1 MIKTRAYDEIYAAV
15 KKLIGSSR
23 QYPFLF
29 IGSGLSRRYLGSP
42 DWAGLLRGLCTEAL
56 GDEFSYPRFVTEA
69 RAQLGM
75 STLDD
80 SQVNL
85 LPMVASLMET
95 EVAREVLTSP
105 RMGRFRDEHRDA
117 LLSGRSPL
125 KLLVSDQLS
134 RLSVDRTD
142 EFEILAGAGAGKVSG
157 VITTNYDH
165 LCKELFPSFSFY
177 VGERGMLFNEASYAQ
192 EVYQIHGS
200 IDEPESLVL
209 TSEDYRAFD
218 EGKDYL
224 AAKLLTIFLEF
235 PVIFL
240 GYSLQD
246 RNIERI
252 LASVARCVGQAR
264 IDEMRDRLLF
274 VRYGDEESS
283 PVGSTTFNFDGQT
296 VAMTCIET
304 ADFSPIYQAISDAR
318 KEFPLRLVRELKGN
332 VYDLASVVDP
342 SADVVTSGLDSII
355 SNPDANKKVVIGVAL
370 FSGQIGKPMTPED
383 IFEDILL
390 DDLGYD
396 PKLIIEHYLNTFVR
410 RNAGAIPV
418 FKYAS
423 AVGWENLGKDV
434 SDLVSKHG
442 SVDAF
447 KTKSIAK
454 TRARVVRDV
463 AEKTGSSV
471 MSVGAVLSTYGERAL
486 GFLPVLNEDEIDEAE
501 LGSYLSST
509 LRFRLSGAREQGGI
523 LRDSNFRKLVQIYDF
538 LHYGKGK
545 PPDLH
550 Q

>member
-1 MIKTRAYDEIYAAV
+1 M
-15 KKLIGSSR
+15 
-23 QYPFLF
+23 
-29 IGSGLSRRYLGSP
+29 
-42 DWAGLLRGLCTEAL
+42 
-56 GDEFSYPRFVTEA
+56 
-69 RAQLGM
+69 
-75 STLDD
+75 
-80 SQVNL
+80 
-85 LPMVASLMET
+85 
-95 EVAREVLTSP
+95 
-105 RMGRFRDEHRDA
+105 
-117 LLSGRSPL
+117 
-125 KLLVSDQLS
+125 
-134 RLSVDRTD
+134 
-142 EFEILAGAGAGKVSG
+142 
-157 VITTNYDH
+157 
-165 LCKELFPSFSFY
+165 
-177 VGERGMLFNEASYAQ
+177 
-192 EVYQIHGS
+192 
-200 IDEPESLVL
+200 
-209 TSEDYRAFD
+209 
-218 EGKDYL
+218 
-224 AAKLLTIFLEF
+224 
-235 PVIFL
+235 
-240 GYSLQD
+240 
-246 RNIERI
+246 
-252 LASVARCVGQAR
+252 
-264 IDEMRDRLLF
+264 
-274 VRYGDEESS
+274 
-283 PVGSTTFNFDGQT
+283 
-296 VAMTCIET
+296 
-304 ADFSPIYQAISDAR
+304 
-318 KEFPLRLVRELKGN
+318 RELKGN

-434 SDLVSKHG
+434 SDLVGKHG

-463 AEKTGSSV
+463 TEKTGSSV
-471 MSVGAVLSTYGERAL
+471 MSIGAVLSTYGERAL

-501 LGSYLSST
+501 LGSYLSSA
-509 LRFRLSGAREQGGI
+509 LRSRLSGAREQGGI